1 MSSIARCLVEAVGC
15 VAISGL
21 AQREY
26 WEIKRKSSTAQR
38 VNSGTSQLVDQSQS
52 LTAEFYETLI
62 QLDQRFLTR
71 LQEIFHH
78 EKQGRDRVIRQ
89 EDLEEF
95 AQNICSVDE
104 SLLLSEMAA
113 PSKTFHD
120 KRPPFQIEERYRVI
134 PKDIVR
140 KLVDLPDPRSQAPK
154 LDPTKKT
161 DLVRDKLN
169 NDLINTLNLI
179 YERRRIVL
187 DLSYDFDLQQTRVE
201 KAIKI
206 RAAELY
212 EPSEAAWDLR
222 LMLILQVGSFAIFT
236 GLLDKYWVV
245 EKSASKSSYFRLA
258 KAPMWRAGL
267 LSFPLISA
275 LYYFSSSILP
285 MFFDEE
291 IGFEDDELIE
301 DQLARS
307 AGLESASSSSS
318 SLNAPSASTANT
330 PDSSSSDSSG
340 AVGAPP
346 VMERVQNYSNSL
358 FGDDGEEEFM
368 VSVAA
373 PPPVWPGA
381 TKEDPF
387 APLRML
393 NTLLEKP
400 IMDEI
405 LFRGFLF
412 HRLLKT
418 GGLVTASIVGPIAYA
433 ACQMHAGNIDLRAGT
448 GYRVQSASRKE

>member
-1 MSSIARCLVEAVGC
+1 
-15 VAISGL
+15 
-21 AQREY
+21 
-26 WEIKRKSSTAQR
+26 

-62 QLDQRFLTR
+62 QLDQQFLTR
-71 LQEIFHH
+71 LRGIFHH
-78 EKQGRDRVIRQ
+78 EKQGQDRVIRQ

-120 KRPPFQIEERYRVI
+120 KRPPFQIDEQYRVI

-140 KLVDLPDPRSQAPK
+140 KLVDLPDPRSQAI
-154 LDPTKKT
+154 KKENI
-161 DLVRDKLN
+161 LFRDKLN
-169 NDLINTLNLI
+169 NDLIHTLNLI

-201 KAIKI
+201 KTIKI

-212 EPSEAAWDLR
+212 DPSEAAWDLR
-222 LMLILQVGSFAIFT
+222 LMLFLQVGSFAIFT

-245 EKSASKSSYFRLA
+245 EKSASKSSYSRLA

-291 IGFEDDELIE
+291 IGFEDEELIE

-307 AGLESASSSSS
+307 AGLESASSSS
-318 SLNAPSASTANT
+318 LNAPGTGTTNA
-330 PDSSSSDSSG
+330 PDGSDSSG
-340 AVGAPP
+340 ATPP

-387 APLRML
+387 APLRLL

-405 LFRGFLF
+405 IFRGFLF

-418 GGLVTASIVGPIAYA
+418 GGLLTASVVGPIAYA
-433 ACQMHAGNIDLRAGT
+433 ACQMHPGNIDLRAGT
-448 GYRVQSASRKE
+448 NGA